1 MNSCAP
7 WRSRV
12 FRLADPLGWRDKVAQ
27 IEACSGAEVVVA
39 VQPQAGSYA
48 DVPWKCALLGGFLTL
63 VFMVHSPILFHP
75 DGLWMNVALAGLLSG
90 LLGSRWQPVRVWLTS
105 KARRRSQF
113 EDSLLLAFELL
124 QLSHTRQRTG
134 LLLLVSWLECRACL
148 KPDLGLT
155 ARLAGAEL
163 NRLQQLLDGARD
175 RHELAAAVSTVLE
188 RLQPLL
194 AEAVPREGDDVNEL
208 SDEVRQL

>member
-1 MNSCAP
+1 MISCAP

-12 FRLADPLGWRDKVAQ
+12 FRLADPGGWREKVAR
-27 IEACSGAEVVVA
+27 IEASSGAEVVVA
-39 VQPQAGSYA
+39 VQPQAGSYV

-75 DGLWMNVALAGLLSG
+75 DGLWMNVALVATVCGLAS
-90 LLGSRWQPVRVWLTS
+90 SRLPRTIRWLTTS
-105 KARRRSQF
+105 ARRRRQF
-113 EDSLLLAFELL
+113 EDSVLLAFERL

-134 LLLLVSWLECRACL
+134 LLLLVSWLECRARL

-163 NRLQQLLDGARD
+163 NRLQHLLDGARN
-175 RHELAAAVSTVLE
+175 RAQLTEAVSTVLDQ
-188 RLQPLL
+188 LQPML
-194 AEAVPREGDDVNEL
+194 ERAVSRESDDVNEL